1 MRVTFALNQ
10 FRTRPAGGF
19 LVVYRYANAFAE
31 RGHRVTVV
39 HPRRPWGTSGVIESA
54 KAAVWPARHRV
65 RFGGRPPWFEL
76 DRRVEVV
83 LSRDLSEAAVPD
95 ADAVF
100 ATACTT
106 ARPVAA
112 YSKAKG
118 EKFYLVQH
126 YEEHLCGKEEVDAT
140 WRLPMFKVVSSSW
153 LLDIGAA
160 LGVAGE
166 CTHIPYGIELDV
178 FQLRRPLSERN
189 QYRVGMLAHHWTSK
203 GLVHGVDALARAKE
217 AVAGLE
223 AVVFGVIPR
232 PDELPVWVEYVR
244 DPSRAD
250 LVALYNSCS
259 VFLHSSLTEGW
270 GLTGAEA
277 MACGCAFVASD
288 SGGIRDYALQDET
301 ALIAPP
307 GDGAALGDALV
318 RVLNDPALR
327 QRLASNG
334 HAAIQ
339 DFTWE
344 RATDKLETLL
354 ESRVAVHAA

>member
-1 MRVTFALNQ
+1 M
-10 FRTRPAGGF
+10 
-19 LVVYRYANAFAE
+19 
-31 RGHRVTVV
+31 
-39 HPRRPWGTSGVIESA
+39 
-54 KAAVWPARHRV
+54 
-65 RFGGRPPWFEL
+65 
-76 DRRVEVV
+76 
-83 LSRDLSEAAVPD
+83 PD
-95 ADAVF
+95 AAF

-232 PDELPVWVEYVR
+232 PD
-244 DPSRAD
+244 RAP
-250 LVALYNSCS
+250 
-259 VFLHSSLTEGW
+259 
-270 GLTGAEA
+270 GLGR
-277 MACGCAFVASD
+277 
-288 SGGIRDYALQDET
+288 IRARPIPGRLGRALQ
-301 ALIAPP
+301 LVFGVPP
-307 GDGAALGDALV
+307 FEFDRGLGADRCRGDGM
-318 RVLNDPALR
+318 RVCVCR
-327 QRLASNG
+327 
-334 HAAIQ
+334 I
-339 DFTWE
+339 
-344 RATDKLETLL
+344 
-354 ESRVAVHAA
+354 